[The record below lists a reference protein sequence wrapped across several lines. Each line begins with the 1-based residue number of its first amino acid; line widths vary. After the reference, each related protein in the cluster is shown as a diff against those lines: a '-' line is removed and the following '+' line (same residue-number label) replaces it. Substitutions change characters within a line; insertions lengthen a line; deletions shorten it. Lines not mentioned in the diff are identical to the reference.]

1 MSKVGGRHFA
11 HLCWGIAKMSVPPCP
26 RVPVQRIR
34 KCWGTASLVPAL
46 PCQVQSRGKEG
57 VGVQL
62 FRFQPF
68 TGHLYQ
74 DRGLGGVGVQLLR
87 LQPLLGH
94 LCQDRGFGGVG
105 VQLFRLQP
113 FTGHLYQDRGFGGI
127 VVHLSGSGSSL
138 ASCTLTEVQEVL
150 GSIFSSSNPSNCTM
164 HRVWRC

>member
-87 LQPLLGH
+87 LQPL
-94 LCQDRGFGGVG
+94 
-105 VQLFRLQP
+105 P
-113 FTGHLYQDRGFGGI
+113 GHLYQYRGLGGI